1 VTQWNGTAWS
11 SVSSLVD
18 GTAVS
23 GKTMNATGEI
33 SWSSTVSTSK
43 LTVINNIALYY
54 YKFTFTGMPGGVTVS
69 FCTVD
74 APVQPIVDIWD
85 GSERTI
91 VGALDYNS
99 SAGFA
104 DYTTNVLKRDYD
116 SNNSLS
122 YWNVMKTGSG
132 TTDCIYLAFTE
143 PMMGFIINFNNAY
156 QNNQTGATMTVQY
169 WNGGSWV
176 SVTSLVDGTVGTVA
190 GNSTSLNHSG
200 DVLWQQQSPAAEFQI
215 KINQEGPFYWYR
227 VYWSSGLSTANGGA
241 VDLDY
246 IAGIPCQKQLHPYRF
261 GAMWAGR
268 LWLFN
273 DQSQYNN
280 SAIYTALNT
289 SNVFNGTDSGTL
301 QFGDQTPVMAAAAI
315 YNMYYM
321 YNGLEQLLVTKEN
334 ETYRVTGTKPSDW
347 VVQRISANVGCV
359 APLSMVSADVTAIE
373 NAKKQV
379 AIWVGD
385 KGVYVSDGATVTP
398 ISDDIRCYFN
408 PSDIRYIPTSMRSK
422 SVGWYDPSIKS
433 YKLLIASG
441 AGATTLNTELEY
453 SLQYQEWTKLSR
465 QIGSGGARTNPLQSG
480 WQVYDTN
487 GISYTYGGDSN
498 GFIYRLEDTN
508 RWDGTS
514 ITSYLQTKDIL
525 PEPNAPLLHDSTIEY
540 LQVAYLKKQTGQITI
555 QHFGDGMTTTDQING
570 QAGPAAISAA
580 NALGSGY
587 NTQSVLLG
595 PNLYHSFLFQAT
607 TNVDD
612 GLELT
617 GFSFYYDVHTA
628 IR

>member
-1 VTQWNGTAWS
+1 
-11 SVSSLVD
+11 
-18 GTAVS
+18 
-23 GKTMNATGEI
+23 
-33 SWSSTVSTSK
+33 
-43 LTVINNIALYY
+43 
-54 YKFTFTGMPGGVTVS
+54 
-69 FCTVD
+69 
-74 APVQPIVDIWD
+74 
-85 GSERTI
+85 
-91 VGALDYNS
+91 
-99 SAGFA
+99 
-104 DYTTNVLKRDYD
+104 
-116 SNNSLS
+116 
-122 YWNVMKTGSG
+122 
-132 TTDCIYLAFTE
+132 
-143 PMMGFIINFNNAY
+143 
-156 QNNQTGATMTVQY
+156 
-169 WNGGSWV
+169 
-176 SVTSLVDGTVGTVA
+176 
-190 GNSTSLNHSG
+190 
-200 DVLWQQQSPAAEFQI
+200 
-215 KINQEGPFYWYR
+215 
-227 VYWSSGLSTANGGA
+227 
-241 VDLDY
+241 
-246 IAGIPCQKQLHPYRF
+246 
-261 GAMWAGR
+261 MWAGR